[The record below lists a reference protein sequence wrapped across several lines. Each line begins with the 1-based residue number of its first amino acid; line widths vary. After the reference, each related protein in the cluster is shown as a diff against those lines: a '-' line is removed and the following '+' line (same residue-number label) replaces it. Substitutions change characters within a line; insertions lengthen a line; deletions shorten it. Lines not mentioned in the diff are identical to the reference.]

1 MYFINTFL
9 FYTYLLLV
17 ISIPI
22 LILFAWIDKIKTER
36 LNKQLNEYI
45 EERNKLSLKSFK
57 KKFRHDLIGQWISV
71 GSLNAPI
78 LDCWIFKNDGSGKVL
93 HKSLLFGESTEDFL
107 WRSRQEFSIEISFLK
122 DIGSSQVW
130 IPIFYDFK
138 KINTEYGEMIA
149 LVEIEEYSQLENEFG
164 ILNTPLF
171 NQEINHVM
179 NDA

>member
-22 LILFAWIDKIKTER
+22 LILFAWIEKIKTER

-78 LDCWIFKNDGSGKVL
+78 LDCWIFKMMVVERFYTKAFYLENQQRIS
-93 HKSLLFGESTEDFL
+93 FGEVDKS
-107 WRSRQEFSIEISFLK
+107 SPLK
-122 DIGSSQVW
+122 SH
-130 IPIFYDFK
+130 F
-138 KINTEYGEMIA
+138 
-149 LVEIEEYSQLENEFG
+149 
-164 ILNTPLF
+164 
-171 NQEINHVM
+171 
-179 NDA
+179 